1 MKVVIKFCKDVISLA
16 VIFNLL
22 YFDVNDNKFKMLVIV
37 DNKDVN

>member
-37 DNKDVN
+37 DS